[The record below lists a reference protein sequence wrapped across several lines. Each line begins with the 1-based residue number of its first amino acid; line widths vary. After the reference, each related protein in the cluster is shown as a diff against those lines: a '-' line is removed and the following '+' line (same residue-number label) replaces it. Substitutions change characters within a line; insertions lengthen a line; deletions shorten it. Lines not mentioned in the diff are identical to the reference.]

1 MVELSGSLVTQWQ
14 QLYPDIPFPTPST
27 YPQMF
32 PSNFVIKSTVYNL
45 DYTWWDELSGDC
57 AFSKCCPNGYI
68 DYQCQYNNSCYLN
81 LVNLGLHVLGLAI
94 GGIILLI
101 LFGYATRL
109 AYKCVVSVAFITKLV
124 TCLGGCLKCFTL
136 GVFDENVYYKNQR
149 IKAELTLTEK

>member
-1 MVELSGSLVTQWQ
+1 M
-14 QLYPDIPFPTPST
+14 
-27 YPQMF
+27 
-32 PSNFVIKSTVYNL
+32 
-45 DYTWWDELSGDC
+45 
-57 AFSKCCPNGYI
+57 
-68 DYQCQYNNSCYLN
+68 N

-101 LFGYATRL
+101 LLGYATRL

-149 IKAELTLTEK
+149 IKAELTLTEKEIIKKTADLGLKIVISRLDEFQKIRIL